1 MCVYMCWFYLME
13 EGGLSWDNGADLCG
27 GSAGLCLAGELI
39 ARAVVWRMLHAQFAR
54 GNASWI

>member
-1 MCVYMCWFYLME
+1 MME

-27 GSAGLCLAGELI
+27 GSAGQCLAGGLI

>member
-1 MCVYMCWFYLME
+1 ME

-27 GSAGLCLAGELI
+27 GVGWAMSGRGLI